1 MNMDFIYDNYVWFIV
16 VGVILVMALIGYIAE
31 KTDFGRKQFEKK
43 VKKDSKTKVKE
54 KKKEKEEVVPV
65 GEETISETPAEETK
79 IDEAVVIDDQDW
91 MQPFKNDESDKET
104 DTNKDIKNNED
115 VSAEINDENLFAPL
129 QDVID
134 EQQESKQNEEKEEE
148 NENVPFPDEDLTV
161 PFGDKDVTPV
171 INEDVT
177 DETEQIG
184 EVEDIVGD
192 EKSKNIDEEISK
204 EKKETLKKDEEEN
217 DVWKF

>member
-1 MNMDFIYDNYVWFIV
+1 MDFIYDNYVWFIV

-65 GEETISETPAEETK
+65 VEETISETPAEETK

-91 MQPFKNDESDKET
+91 MQPFKNDESDKKT
-104 DTNKDIKNNED
+104 DTNKGIKNNED